1 MPMFCS
7 VLSLSRS
14 QSAYVYAY
22 FRWAGASCFCSRLA
36 GGRGSG
42 RHLKAYIWRTDGEVL
57 QCMASYRRLCT
68 DQQLSNRLNNRLNVC
83 SHDAAGCSIAVVKP
97 HKRLATA
104 NNRLN
109 ICIYDAA
116 GCPAGCQTG
125 TIWLGTFWPWRDV
138 LTAGR
143 YDFGT
148 FRRRDVLTM
157 GRFWCKAWVPT

>member
-1 MPMFCS
+1 MPMFRS

-83 SHDAAGCSIAVVKP
+83 SHDAAGCSIAVVKL
-97 HKRLATA
+97 HKWLTTVEQLVGQLVECLYTRCCRLS
-104 NNRLN
+104 NRLSN
-109 ICIYDAA
+109 RGRFDS
-116 GCPAGCQTG
+116 GRFDHGG
-125 TIWLGTFWPWRDV
+125 TFWLGTLWLWDV
-138 LTAGR
+138 STTGR
-143 YDFGT
+143 FDNGT
-148 FRRRDVLTM
+148 FWL
-157 GRFWCKAWVPT
+157 